1 MAAYFLDS
9 SAAVKRYIRET
20 GTAWIISLF
29 RQTPP
34 NAFYVARLTLAEVIS
49 ACARRWRGKGL
60 TAKQADHAKAR
71 FRRDFRR
78 KLFKL
83 TLPPRLSNRRRI

>member
-34 NAFYVARLTLAEVIS
+34 NAFYVARITLAEVIS
-49 ACARRWRGKGL
+49 ACARR
-60 TAKQADHAKAR
+60 
-71 FRRDFRR
+71 
-78 KLFKL
+78 
-83 TLPPRLSNRRRI
+83 